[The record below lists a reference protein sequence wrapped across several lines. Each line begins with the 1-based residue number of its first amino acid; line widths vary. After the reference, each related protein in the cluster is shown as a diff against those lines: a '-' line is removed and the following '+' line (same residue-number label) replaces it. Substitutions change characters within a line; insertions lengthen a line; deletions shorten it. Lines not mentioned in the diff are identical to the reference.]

1 MISTPRAFWG
11 IAALLSIA
19 APTASAQGAVCGPG
33 SVEVG
38 RLAFEGNHSFP
49 TAVLASGIVTASS
62 TWARRTFT
70 VFGTRRCLDRQAFP
84 LDVARVLKWYR
95 VHGYRD
101 ASVDTVVT
109 AMGPDRVAVL
119 FLVREGEPVRV
130 RDFFVDGLDSVPN
143 NQALLRN
150 LPLSRGEPFDTISMY
165 ASRDTIV
172 RRLRNSGYPDAEA
185 FVGYDTHT
193 LDRRADLSFQ
203 VAVGPRARI
212 GAVELRV
219 TPRPGETRGITDE
232 AIRRVANVE
241 SGALYVERDLEAVKR
256 ALYRTEA
263 FNFVRVTPDSMV
275 NPRDSTIGVRLEL
288 TEGQMHAVRT
298 GLGWGTLDCFRANAD
313 LTKFNLFNGA
323 TRLDIRTRV
332 SKLGVGKPVTGLE
345 NLCPQAKSDVYSGD
359 LNYTINA
366 TVSALAGWHEFLPSV
381 SVFSERR
388 SEYNAYLRTTP
399 VGGNLNFTRAL
410 GRLSQSLSYT
420 VEYGRTQA
428 QPALLC
434 AVFNACTQAD
444 QASFNNFRRLGVA
457 SVSLSRES
465 GDNPENPSRGTA
477 LRLELRSAAR
487 LTGAEDSLRFNKFLA
502 DGAVYYPL
510 TPDIIVAARF
520 RFGAVVG
527 SSFSFSDAA
536 FSVPPQERLFGGGP
550 TTVRGFRQ
558 NELGPA
564 VYIPS
569 AYDTVRANGTRG
581 GNPANAADTVYFR
594 ARADSVSIRTVPT
607 GGNALVVANLEARIR
622 SPFYPDLIQWTAFA
636 DLGQVWNRGTPGSTL
651 AFKSFVLT
659 PGIGVR
665 VSTLIGFIRM
675 DVAHNPYQ
683 RATGAA
689 YFDAPLAQG
698 GALFCVSPGNTLR
711 VTANTTGQL
720 AQAAGSCPAAFQ
732 PSRESA
738 FFRQLTLNFSI
749 GQAF

>member
-1 MISTPRAFWG
+1 MISAPRTFWS
-11 IAALLSIA
+11 IAALLMMA
-19 APTASAQGAVCGPG
+19 APAALAQTVSCTTG

-38 RLAFEGNHSFP
+38 RLEFEGNRSFP
-49 TAVLASGIVTASS
+49 TATLESGIVTAPS
-62 TWARRTFT
+62 TWARRTLR

-84 LDVARVLKWYR
+84 LDIVRLLKWYR
-95 VHGYRD
+95 VHGYRE
-101 ASVDTVVT
+101 ATVDTVVT
-109 AMGPDRVAVL
+109 PMGANRVAVR
-119 FLVREGEPVRV
+119 FLIREGEPVRV
-130 RDFFVDGLDSVPN
+130 GDFFVEGLDSVPD

-150 LPLSRGEPFDTISMY
+150 LPLSRGDAFDTTAMY

-172 RRLRNSGYPDAEA
+172 RRMRNSGYPDAEA

-193 LDRRADLSFQ
+193 LDRRADLSFR
-203 VAVGPRARI
+203 VATGPRARI

-219 TPRPGETRGITDE
+219 TPRPGASRGITDAE
-232 AIRRVANVE
+232 IRRVAKVT
-241 SGALYVERDLEAVKR
+241 SGDLYVERDLEAVKR

-263 FNFVRVTPDSMV
+263 FNFVRVTPDSIV
-275 NPRDSTIGVRLEL
+275 NPRDSTIGVRLDL

-298 GLGWGTLDCFRANAD
+298 GFGWGTLDCFRASAD
-313 LTKFNLFNGA
+313 LTKYNLLNGA
-323 TRLDIRTRV
+323 TRLDVRTRV

-345 NLCPQAKSDVYSGD
+345 NLCPQAKSDAYSAD
-359 LNYTINA
+359 LNYTLNA
-366 TVSALAGWHEFLPSV
+366 TVTALTGWHDFLPSI

-399 VGGNLNFTRAL
+399 VGGNLAFSRAL
-410 GRLSQSLSYT
+410 GRRSQSLSYT

-444 QASFNNFRRLGVA
+444 QSSFNNFRRLGVA
-457 SVSLSRES
+457 SVSLSRET
-465 GDNPENPSRGTA
+465 GDNPENPSRGSA
-477 LRLELRSAAR
+477 LRLELRSAGKF
-487 LTGAEDSLRFNKFLA
+487 TGSEDSLRFNKFLA

-510 TPDIIVAARF
+510 TSDIILAARV

-527 SSFSFSDAA
+527 PSLSFSDAA
-536 FSVPPQERLFGGGP
+536 VSVPPQERLFGGGP

-581 GNPANAADTVYFR
+581 GNPANPADTVYFR
-594 ARADSVSIRTVPT
+594 ARPDSVSVRTVPT
-607 GGNALVVANLEARIR
+607 GGNALVVANIEARIR
-622 SPFYPDLIQWTAFA
+622 SPIYPELIQWTAFA

-659 PGIGVR
+659 PGLGVR
-665 VSTLIGFIRM
+665 ISTLIGFIRM
-675 DVAHNPYQ
+675 DVAHNPYA
-683 RATGAA
+683 RARGAA

-711 VTANTTGQL
+711 VTANGSGQL
-720 AQAAGSCPAAFQ
+720 TQSAGSCPAAFQ
-732 PSRESA
+732 PSRESS

>member
-1 MISTPRAFWG
+1 M
-11 IAALLSIA
+11 AALLSIA
-19 APTASAQGAVCGPG
+19 APTARAQAGICGAA

-38 RLAFEGNHSFP
+38 RLEFDGNRSFP
-49 TAVLASGIVTASS
+49 AATLEAGIVTAPSS
-62 TWARRTFT
+62 WARRTLK
-70 VFGTRRCLDRQAFP
+70 VLGTRRCLDRQAFP
-84 LDVARVLKWYR
+84 LDVARLLKWYR
-95 VHGYRD
+95 VHGYREVT
-101 ASVDTVVT
+101 VDTVVT
-109 AMGPDRVAVL
+109 AMGPGRVTVR
-119 FLVREGEPVRV
+119 FLIREGEPVRV

-143 NQALLRN
+143 NQALLRD

-165 ASRDTIV
+165 AARDTIV
-172 RRLRNSGYPDAEA
+172 RRLRNTGYPDAEA

-193 LDRRADLSFQ
+193 LDRRADLSFK

-212 GAVELRV
+212 GAVDLRV
-219 TPRPGETRGITDE
+219 TPLPGVPRGITDE
-232 AIRRVANVE
+232 AIRRVARV
-241 SGALYVERDLEAVKR
+241 STGDLYAERDLEAVKR

-263 FNFVRVTPDSMV
+263 FNFVRVTPDSVV

-288 TEGQMHAVRT
+288 TEGQMHAVRA
-298 GLGWGTLDCFRANAD
+298 GLGWGTLDCFRASAD
-313 LTKFNLFNGA
+313 LTKFNLLKGA
-323 TRLDIRTRV
+323 TRLDVRTRV
-332 SKLGVGKPVTGLE
+332 SKLGVGEPVTGLE
-345 NLCPQAKSDVYSGD
+345 NLCPQAKSDAYSGD
-359 LNYTINA
+359 LNYTVNA
-366 TVSALAGWHEFLPSV
+366 TVTALAGWRDFLPSV

-399 VGGNLNFTRAL
+399 VGGNVNFTRAL

-457 SVSLSRES
+457 SVSLSRET
-465 GDNPENPSRGTA
+465 GDSPENPTRGSA
-477 LRLELRSAAR
+477 VRLELRTAGR
-487 LTGAEDSLRFNKFLA
+487 YTGAEDSLRFNKFLA
-502 DGAVYYPL
+502 DGAIYYPL
-510 TPDIIVAARF
+510 SSDIILAARI
-520 RFGAVVG
+520 RIGAVVG
-527 SSFSFSDAA
+527 PSLSFSDAA

-581 GNPANAADTVYFR
+581 GNPANATDTVYFR
-594 ARADSVSIRTVPT
+594 ARADSTSIRTVPT

-622 SPFYPDLIQWTAFA
+622 SPFYPELIQWTAFA

-659 PGIGVR
+659 PGLGVR

-683 RATGAA
+683 RASGAA
-689 YFDAPLAQG
+689 YFDAPLSQG

-711 VTANTTGQL
+711 VTANKSGQL
-720 AQAAGSCPAAFQ
+720 SQAAGSCPAAFQ
-732 PSRESA
+732 PSRESS

>member
-1 MISTPRAFWG
+1 MTSGPRARWFV
-11 IAALLSIA
+11 AVLLSMA
-19 APTASAQGAVCGPG
+19 APTVQAQGGACGAG

-38 RLAFEGNHSFP
+38 RLEFEGNHSFP
-49 TAVLASGIVTASS
+49 TATLAAGIVTAPS
-62 TWARRTFT
+62 TWARRALK
-70 VFGTRRCLDRQAFP
+70 VVGTRRCLDRQAFP

-95 VHGYRD
+95 VHGYRE
-101 ASVDTVVT
+101 ATVDTVVT
-109 AMGPDRVAVL
+109 AMGAGRVAVR
-119 FLVREGEPVRV
+119 FLVREGEPMRV
-130 RDFFVDGLDSVPN
+130 RDFFVDGLESVPDH
-143 NQALLRN
+143 QELLRR
-150 LPLSRGEPFDTISMY
+150 LPLSRGEPFDTITMY

-172 RRLRNSGYPDAEA
+172 RRLRDTGYPDAEA
-185 FVGYDTHT
+185 FVGYDTHS
-193 LDRRADLSFQ
+193 LDRRADLSFK
-203 VAVGPRARI
+203 VSVGPRARI
-212 GAVELRV
+212 GAVDVRV
-219 TPRPGETRGITDE
+219 TPRPGAPRGITDD
-232 AIRRVANVE
+232 AIRKVARVSPGE
-241 SGALYVERDLEAVKR
+241 LYVEANLEAVKR

-263 FNFVRVTPDSMV
+263 FNFVRVTPDSTV

-298 GLGWGTLDCFRANAD
+298 GLGWGTLDCFRASAD
-313 LTKFNLFNGA
+313 LTKFNLLNGA
-323 TRLDIRTRV
+323 TRLDFRTRV
-332 SKLGVGKPVTGLE
+332 SKLGVGQPVTGLE
-345 NLCPQAKSDVYSGD
+345 NLCPQAKSDAYSGD
-359 LNYTINA
+359 LNYTVNA
-366 TVSALAGWHEFLPSV
+366 TVTALAGWRDFLPSV
-381 SVFSERR
+381 SLFSERR

-399 VGGNLNFTRAL
+399 VGGTVNFTRAL

-457 SVSLSRES
+457 SASLSRET
-465 GDNPENPSRGTA
+465 GDNPENPTRGNA
-477 LRLELRSAAR
+477 VRLELRTAGR
-487 LTGAEDSLRFNKFLA
+487 VTGAEDSLRFNKFLA
-502 DGAVYYPL
+502 DGAIYYPL
-510 TPDIIVAARF
+510 TPDIILAARL

-527 SSFSFSDAA
+527 PSLSFSDATV
-536 FSVPPQERLFGGGP
+536 SVPPQERLFGGGP

-594 ARADSVSIRTVPT
+594 ARPDSVSIRTVPT

-622 SPFYPDLIQWTAFA
+622 SPIYPELIQWTAFA

-659 PGIGVR
+659 PGVGVR

-683 RATGAA
+683 RPSGAA
-689 YFDAPLAQG
+689 YFDAPLSQG

-711 VTANTTGQL
+711 VTANGNGQL
-720 AQAAGSCPAAFQ
+720 SQAAGSCPAAFQ
-732 PSRESA
+732 PSRESS